1 MVKKRKVAIVTDST
15 SFIPQDLV
23 AQYGLTV
30 VPQILNWEGKS
41 YLDGIDISN
50 EEFYARLSNA
60 KELPT
65 TAQPSPGQFMEAF
78 SELKRTAETIVCI
91 VISDHLSGTLDSARA
106 AAQGL
111 PDIPIEVIDSRSV
124 SMGLGLLVL
133 LAARM
138 AEEGHNHIQIARV
151 IRSLVPHVRLLF
163 VVDTLEFLH
172 RGGRIGGAKRLF
184 GSVLSIK
191 PILHIEDGR
200 IEPLES
206 VRTKKKA
213 LGRLMEIVEEQ
224 ASGWPTVHAAV
235 VDATAPDTADA
246 VFNQIS
252 KDIKPVEILRS
263 GLSPVVGVHAGPG
276 AIGVAM
282 VDASAVN
289 NSDS

>member
-1 MVKKRKVAIVTDST
+1 MAAKRKVAVVTDST
-15 SFIPQDLV
+15 SYIPHDLV
-23 AQYGLTV
+23 AQYGLTI

-41 YLDGIDISN
+41 YLDGVDISN
-50 EEFYARLSNA
+50 EDFYARLSTA

-78 SELKRTAETIVCI
+78 SELKKTAETIVCI

-106 AAQGL
+106 AAQAL
-111 PDIPIEVIDSRSV
+111 PDLPIEVIDSRSV

-138 AEEGHNHIQIARV
+138 AEEGRDYIQIAASV
-151 IRSLVPHVRLLF
+151 CSLIPHIRLLF
-163 VVDTLEFLH
+163 VVDTLEFLY
-172 RGGRIGGAKRLF
+172 RGGRIGGAQRLL

-200 IEPLES
+200 IQPLES

-213 LGRLMEIVEEQ
+213 LRRLMELVEEQ
-224 ASGWPTVHAAV
+224 TSGWSEVHAAV

-246 VFNQIS
+246 IFDQIS
-252 KDIKPVEILRS
+252 EAIKPVEILRA

-282 VDASAVN
+282 LDAGAII
-289 NSDS
+289 DL